1 MKKIL
6 STTAIAGSLCLLGTS
21 TFAQFSGFNL
31 ALGGSMAGVEVSA
44 SKSNASDNSPA
55 SGNFGM
61 LTAIP
66 EVEASYSF
74 AVDKSFSVGL
84 GGTYNLATM
93 NGVSASYTQVT
104 GIKSGGT
111 ATGGTSRGT
120 LDIKDAYSI
129 FLMPTFQINKDVAA
143 YIKGG
148 YTHAD
153 LNVSSTI
160 TSQQGGSVSLATKP
174 SKMDGWMYGIGIKTF
189 LTKDV
194 FMQTEATVTDWD
206 SIRGT
211 TNETVATTYSANLK
225 LVQGT
230 VKLGIKF

>member
-44 SKSNASDNSPA
+44 SKSNTSDNSPA

-66 EVEASYSF
+66 ELEASYSF
-74 AVDKSFSVGL
+74 AVDKSVSIGL

-93 NGVSASYTQVT
+93 NGVSANYTQVA

-111 ATGGTSRGT
+111 ATGGTSRGK

-143 YIKGG
+143 FIKGG

-160 TSQQGGSVSLATKP
+160 TSQQGTAVTLSSRP

-206 SIRGT
+206 TISGT
-211 TNETVATTYSANLK
+211 TSDSTTYNANLK

-230 VKLGIKF
+230 VKFGMKF